1 MMNISGEPI
10 GVLLSFFSAMN
21 KWEKDN
27 YMPMREGGI
36 EEQSKAQDEI
46 DTIFLKFC
54 TIRDRKIGRQASLNC
69 GEPPEYST
77 DSQPIGHVETKGKK
91 VVIYTEQLNRLKNK
105 YRYTLHYKSD
115 EWRIDK
121 KERFSPVEDKWV
133 KDSL

>member
-1 MMNISGEPI
+1 MMNISDEPT

-54 TIRDRKIGRQASLNC
+54 TIRDRKIGRQASLQC
-69 GEPPEYST
+69 GEPPEYSIDT
-77 DSQPIGHVETKGKK
+77 QPIVHVETKGKK
-91 VVIYTEQLNRLKNK
+91 VVVYTEQLNRLKNK
-105 YRYTLHYKSD
+105 YRYTLHFKND

-121 KERFSPVEDKWV
+121 KERFSPVEDKWI

>member
-1 MMNISGEPI
+1 MNISDEPTC
-10 GVLLSFFSAMN
+10 VLLSFFSAMN

-54 TIRDRKIGRQASLNC
+54 SIRDRKIGRQASLQC
-69 GEPPEYST
+69 GEPPEYSIDT
-77 DSQPIGHVETKGKK
+77 QPIVHVETKGKK
-91 VVIYTEQLNRLKNK
+91 VVVYTEQLNRLKNK
-105 YRYTLHYKSD
+105 YRYTLHYKND

-121 KERFSPVEDKWV
+121 KERFSPVEDKWI